1 MSDAS
6 SYSQYRTRLTTTSP
20 STTAIIHA
28 RTSAITT
35 MRVRIYMF
43 IIYSRL
49 VYMFLI
55 YDDVFVWWC
64 IYLDPLLVDDVL
76 FQLC

>member
-6 SYSQYRTRLTTTSP
+6 FYYQYRTRPHITNPITA
-20 STTAIIHA
+20 AIIHTHTIA
-28 RTSAITT
+28 FTT

-49 VYMFLI
+49 GYMFLI

-64 IYLDPLLVDDVL
+64 IYLYPLLVDDVL

>member
-6 SYSQYRTRLTTTSP
+6 SYSQYRTRLSITSP
-20 STTAIIHA
+20 STTAIIHT
-28 RTSAITT
+28 RTSAFTT

-43 IIYSRL
+43 IIYSRI
-49 VYMFLI
+49 VYMFLN
-55 YDDVFVWWC
+55 YDDVFVLC
-64 IYLDPLLVDDVL
+64 ISIVPLLVYDVL

>member
-6 SYSQYRTRLTTTSP
+6 SYSQYRPRLTTTSP
-20 STTAIIHA
+20 STPAIIHT

-55 YDDVFVWWC
+55 LDDVFVWWC
-64 IYLDPLLVDDVL
+64 IYLDPLLVDAVL